1 MDHCNRQLLIHAVKY
16 NGRYDLMEVDNKDQS
31 TSGRASKTG
40 NGRFRE
46 LDLEIEFSK
55 KVASGIPVQFFV
67 LSLDTLASVA
77 TLATLASVASLA
89 SETHI
94 SGKTSGRRVSLMNIA
109 SP

>member
-1 MDHCNRQLLIHAVKY
+1 
-16 NGRYDLMEVDNKDQS
+16 MEVDNKDQS

-89 SETHI
+89 
-94 SGKTSGRRVSLMNIA
+94 RLPWRFRQNFRVAGGVDEHRELVNA
-109 SP
+109 A